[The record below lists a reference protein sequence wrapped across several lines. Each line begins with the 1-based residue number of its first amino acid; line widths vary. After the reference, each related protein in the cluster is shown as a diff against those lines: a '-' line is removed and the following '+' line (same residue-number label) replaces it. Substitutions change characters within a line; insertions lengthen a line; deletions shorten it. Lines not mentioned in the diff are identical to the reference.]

1 MARSTTPTPASPSV
15 CRRVRLSSGAGAR
28 SPPPPTRQPNGGGL
42 LPSAFRVAL
51 PHATA
56 AVVSSSRGGGG
67 LGARSRRREC
77 ACSPT
82 THPGSFRC
90 ALHRGAASPSRP
102 SVAAACGGLREDAR
116 RSAMANSLVR
126 IAAVEGGDHVRRA
139 VAALIR
145 PSSHHQRRRAAF
157 RPRPSRLSAMSAA
170 AAASSP

>member
-67 LGARSRRREC
+67 LGARSKRKEC
-77 ACSPT
+77 AWLPNKD
-82 THPGSFRC
+82 PGSFPC
-90 ALHRGAASPSRP
+90 ALDRGPASPLRP
-102 SVAAACGGLREDAR
+102 PVRPRAAGCGEDAR